1 MLRSVM
7 AYNEY
12 SREPSPC
19 QPCEDGFSCGKCGWR
34 VLLGPIS
41 HPSFCRHCGARF
53 EYHFETEW
61 HAMDLGCA
69 APGRIFFSNAQD
81 PVQSLD
87 HPGAQTT
94 SSQEFRMREAARL
107 AELLRMMNL
116 ERGSGGTLSRDIGPT
131 TACFDCGAIIPIGDC
146 FYSSTVDQRA
156 LCEGCYGKAE
166 KAGRAKCRTS

>member
-12 SREPSPC
+12 SGVPSPC
-19 QPCEDGFSCGKCGWR
+19 QPCEDGFFCGKCGGENR
-34 VLLGPIS
+34 LGLAS
-41 HPSFCRHCGARF
+41 PSFCRHCGARF
-53 EYHFETEW
+53 EYHFETERYEIG
-61 HAMDLGCA
+61 LGCVP
-69 APGRIFFSNAQD
+69 PGRLFFANAQD

-116 ERGSGGTLSRDIGPT
+116 ERDMVVKLPQDVGPT

-146 FYSSTVDQRA
+146 FYSSTIDQRA
-156 LCEGCYGKAE
+156 LCEACYGKAE
-166 KAGRAKCRTS
+166 KAGRAKCRTT